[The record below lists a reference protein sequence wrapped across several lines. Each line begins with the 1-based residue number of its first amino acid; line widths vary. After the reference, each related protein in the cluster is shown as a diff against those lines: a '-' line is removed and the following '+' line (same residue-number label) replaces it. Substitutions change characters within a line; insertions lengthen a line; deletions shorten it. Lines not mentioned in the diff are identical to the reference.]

1 MLESKLWT
9 LNSYSEA
16 PLCLVATSE
25 NNVVAVPVFEDL
37 QQNGIEALQPCLTS
51 SWSHAFACVWVHV
64 CNRHAG
70 IKGKSFMLTIEPV
83 GEYNGYVII
92 GTLHAWFLC
101 FDFFF
106 PPLWA
111 AFTLF
116 TFSMVSSSVILSHV
130 PFKCHTM
137 ESKHDSRAV
146 NTPKF
151 SSVGK
156 VTHLDQKNGLD
167 SPTRYYCDAITC
179 IPSPKG
185 EYQYC

>member
-1 MLESKLWT
+1 MLSSAPST
-9 LNSYSEA
+9 PGYSA
-16 PLCLVATSE
+16 S
-25 NNVVAVPVFEDL
+25 
-37 QQNGIEALQPCLTS
+37 IS
-51 SWSHAFACVWVHV
+51 
-64 CNRHAG
+64 
-70 IKGKSFMLTIEPV
+70 
-83 GEYNGYVII
+83 
-92 GTLHAWFLC
+92 
-101 FDFFF
+101 FF

-111 AFTLF
+111 ASTLF

-185 EYQYC
+185 EYQYCQKLHVNTALLFQVQKAPLIVAITGVLLSSSQNLRENTHLYLIASYRLPVEQGILLILT

>member
-9 LNSYSEA
+9 LNFLA
-16 PLCLVATSE
+16 KLLFAWCWWFCF
-25 NNVVAVPVFEDL
+25 VAVPVFEDL

-51 SWSHAFACVWVHV
+51 SWSHAFDCVWVHV

-70 IKGKSFMLTIEPV
+70 IKGTSFMLTIEPV

-92 GTLHAWFLC
+92 GTFHVWFLHC
-101 FDFFF
+101 GL
-106 PPLWA
+106 PP
-111 AFTLF
+111 
-116 TFSMVSSSVILSHV
+116 FSMVSSSVILSHV
-130 PFKCHTM
+130 LFKCHTVK
-137 ESKHDSRAV
+137 SKHDSRAV

-167 SPTRYYCDAITC
+167 SPTRYYCDAITY

-185 EYQYC
+185 EYQYWVLF

>member
-1 MLESKLWT
+1 MLS
-9 LNSYSEA
+9 SA
-16 PLCLVATSE
+16 PST
-25 NNVVAVPVFEDL
+25 P
-37 QQNGIEALQPCLTS
+37 GS
-51 SWSHAFACVWVHV
+51 SAS
-64 CNRHAG
+64 
-70 IKGKSFMLTIEPV
+70 IS
-83 GEYNGYVII
+83 
-92 GTLHAWFLC
+92 
-101 FDFFF
+101 FF

-111 AFTLF
+111 ASTPF

-179 IPSPKG
+179 IPLPKG
-185 EYQYC
+185 EYQYWQKLHVNTAPLFQVQKSPFNCCHYGRPSFFVVESQGKHTSLSNYLLSLASTVGYTVNFDMTLFVIKSQFES